1 MVIVMNRICN
11 NPDKN
16 GECSGKGSIYKGLA
30 AVDPEG
36 NRTHMN
42 LCPSCNEKRNS
53 RLRTDRAG
61 AMVAQTF
68 SPDNPANVPSNLT
81 RSDSFIAGHQKGGQ
95 NPPEQL
101 TLF

>member
-1 MVIVMNRICN
+1 MI
-11 NPDKN
+11 
-16 GECSGKGSIYKGLA
+16 
-30 AVDPEG
+30 
-36 NRTHMN
+36 
-42 LCPSCNEKRNS
+42 
-53 RLRTDRAG
+53 
-61 AMVAQTF
+61 AQTF